1 MLKKCSKRKTTNNF
15 FKYLYVGF
23 LTLLLV
29 LILGQE
35 WRIYQVQKAIDGTQI
50 KREELVEKQA
60 KLETEIKNLNDL
72 KYVEKVARSQYK
84 LIKPNEIPIVIRE
97 E

>member
-1 MLKKCSKRKTTNNF
+1 MLRKRIKRKPKTSF
-15 FKYLYVGF
+15 FKVFYIGLLTF
-23 LTLLLV
+23 LLI

-35 WRIYQVQKAIDGTQI
+35 WKIYQVRKGIEATRIKTQNLVSEQKD
-50 KREELVEKQA
+50 
-60 KLETEIKNLNDL
+60 LEMEIKNLNDL

-97 E
+97 